1 MEKVKPI
8 KFEYEGKEYTLE
20 FTRDT
25 VRTIEKSG
33 FDYRNIDSKQ
43 MDSICTLFAGAF
55 LAHHRFVKPDVIDKI
70 YAKMPNKSA
79 LLERLAM
86 LYMLPYEELVEEV
99 DEKNA
104 VKWE

>member
-25 VRTIEKSG
+25 ARTIERSG
-33 FDYRNIDSKQ
+33 FDYRDIDSKQ

-70 YAKMPNKSA
+70 YDKMPNKRA

-86 LYMLPYEELVEEV
+86 LYMLPYEELMEEV

>member
-33 FDYRNIDSKQ
+33 FDYHDIDSKQ

>member
-1 MEKVKPI
+1 MENIKPI
-8 KFEYEGKEYTLE
+8 KFEYEGREYTLE

-25 VRTIEKSG
+25 VRTIERSG
-33 FDYRNIDSKQ
+33 FDYHNIDARQ

-55 LAHHRFVKPDVIDKI
+55 LAHHRFDKPDVIDKI
-70 YAKMPNKSA
+70 YAKMPNKDA

-86 LYMLPYEELVEEV
+86 LYALPYQELTSEV